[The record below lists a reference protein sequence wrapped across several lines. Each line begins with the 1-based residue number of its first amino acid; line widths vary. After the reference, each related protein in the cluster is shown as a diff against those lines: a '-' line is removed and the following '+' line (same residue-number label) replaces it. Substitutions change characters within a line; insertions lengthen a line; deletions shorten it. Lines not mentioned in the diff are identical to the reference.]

1 MWQVWR
7 FRENLREIVSLKLQ
21 YRKGKAI
28 YDNYGIFGGGKKT
41 SRNLYGFEKN
51 DPGTEQTVQDT
62 TQTQVLF
69 TFYLS
74 TRQHH
79 KLGHIIFNSYTSDPL
94 IKIQIL
100 TTPTIVWKACDLR
113 R

>member
-79 KLGHIIFNSYTSDPL
+79 KLGHIIFNSYTSTYKNSNSNDSYNSL
-94 IKIQIL
+94 ESM
-100 TTPTIVWKACDLR
+100 
-113 R
+113 